1 MLSQD
6 LIYVLSSEVRHQ
18 RIRSLIESKK
28 GVEKVCKLKKDS
40 NKPIPRVD
48 DLIAENKIEKHAPK
62 PEVKTP
68 KLLKG

>member
-1 MLSQD
+1 M
-6 LIYVLSSEVRHQ
+6 RHQ
-18 RIRSLIESKK
+18 RIRTHIESKK

-48 DLIAENKIEKHAPK
+48 DLIAENKIEKH
-62 PEVKTP
+62 EVKTP